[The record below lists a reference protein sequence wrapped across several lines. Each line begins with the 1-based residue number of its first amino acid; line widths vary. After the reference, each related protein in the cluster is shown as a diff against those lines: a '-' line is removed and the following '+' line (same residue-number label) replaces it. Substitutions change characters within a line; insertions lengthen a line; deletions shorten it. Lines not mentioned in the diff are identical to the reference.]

1 MAWWKVSSTAITI
14 CFFRMVALSLEVQRD
29 IQSFILVILVRT
41 PEVFITN
48 VSVNDKPVD
57 HRIDTAILSAPVN
70 QLEQIDPLNSIN
82 PFRLA

>member
-1 MAWWKVSSTAITI
+1 
-14 CFFRMVALSLEVQRD
+14 MVALSLEVQRD